1 MHFNADIA
9 SDGNAHQRQL
19 HVASRPKCCAEIR
32 VHFRGVVYIEYHRFA
47 SIVPNFGMWA
57 IVSVIAH
64 NGTSFQGLG
73 TVYAQLSQTVNRQD
87 TVRVY
92 PLPHDKYRGKW
103 LLNHDSL
110 VLSVLFQAISRH
122 GRFEKDFHPLLARP

>member
-9 SDGNAHQRQL
+9 ADGNAHQRQL
-19 HVASRPKCCAEIR
+19 HVTSRPKRCTKIR
-32 VHFRGVVYIEYHRFA
+32 VHFCGMVNIEYQRFA
-47 SIVPNFGMWA
+47 SIVPYLGMPA
-57 IVSVIAH
+57 AASVIVH

-73 TVYAQLSQTVNRQD
+73 TVYARLSQTVNRQD
-87 TVRVY
+87 TARDY
-92 PLPHDKYRGKW
+92 LLPHDKYRGKW

-110 VLSVLFQAISRH
+110 VLSALFQAISRR